1 MNTLEVRD
9 CLFMA
14 DLRPANIDKFTAA
27 YILRGEKT
35 AIIECGPASTAENL
49 LRGLKEFKVGF
60 EEVTYVMISHAHA
73 DHWGSARTILKRLPN
88 AKLLI
93 HPRGLPHL
101 ANPQKLWIQSK
112 QVLGEVAEIFGEPA
126 SVPVERMA
134 PARDGMIVDLGGGLE
149 IQVIE
154 TLGHAPHHVSY
165 YERVNGILFPGETA
179 GVYVEDLGITLP
191 ATPPPIM
198 LGKLF
203 ESLEKLVRLNPK
215 ILCYTHFGLADN
227 AVEKLKAHAR
237 QLSLWASTIHECLK
251 NNEGLDFIMVKLME
265 RDPYLKTASD
275 YVKTHP
281 VISRVFKQLIQ
292 GFIP

>member
-1 MNTLEVRD
+1 MNTRKVSD
-9 CLFMA
+9 CLFMV
-14 DLRPANIDKFTAA
+14 DLRPANIDKFTAT

-49 LRGLKEFKVGF
+49 LRGLKELKVGF
-60 EEVTYVMISHAHA
+60 EEVNYLMISHAHA
-73 DHWGSARTILKRLPN
+73 DHWGNAGTILKHLPN

-93 HPRGLPHL
+93 HPKGLSHL
-101 ANPQKLWIQSK
+101 ANPQRLWMQSK
-112 QVLGEVAEIFGEPA
+112 QVLGEVAEIFGEPT

-134 PARDGMIVDLGGGLE
+134 PAMDGMVVDLGGGLE
-149 IQVIE
+149 VQVIE

-165 YERVNGILFPGETA
+165 YECANGILFPGETA
-179 GVYVEDLGITLP
+179 GVYVEDLDITLP

-203 ESLEKLVRLNPK
+203 ESLGKLVRLNPK
-215 ILCYTHFGLADN
+215 ILCYTHFGLTDN
-227 AVEKLKAHAR
+227 AVEKLKLHAS

-251 NNEGLDFIMVKLME
+251 NNDSLDFIRDKLME

-281 VISRVFKQLIQ
+281 IISRVFKQLIQ
-292 GFIP
+292 GFMP